1 MTNHTHD
8 HIKPYDESALSKKKQ
23 VEQMFD
29 NISPKYDLLNRVL
42 SMGID
47 IQWRKDVIKMIQ
59 AAQPKTILDIAT
71 GTGDLAIMMG
81 KKTTAQITGLDLSAG
96 MLDVGRKKV
105 EQEGLSARI
114 EMIQGDSESLPF
126 DDNSFD
132 CVTVSFG
139 VRNFEHLEQGLAEI
153 YRILKPGGTFVILE
167 FSYPTT
173 FPMKQLYTFYSKN
186 ILPAIGKLV
195 SKDQSAYTYLPDS
208 VRAFPHGEEMKNIL
222 KNVKFTQPIDKK
234 LTFGIASIYKSIK

>member
-96 MLDVGRKKV
+96 MLEVGRKKV
-105 EQEGLSARI
+105 EQEGLSSRI

>member
-1 MTNHTHD
+1 MANHQHD
-8 HIKPYDESALSKKKQ
+8 NVTPYDSSDLNKKKQ

-47 IQWRKDVIKMIQ
+47 IQWRKDVIKMVKASNPQ
-59 AAQPKTILDIAT
+59 TILDIAT

-81 KKTTAQITGLDLSAG
+81 KNTDAKITGLDLSAG
-96 MLDVGRKKV
+96 MLEVGRKKV
-105 EQEGLSARI
+105 KEAGLENRI
-114 EMIQGDSESLPF
+114 EMVQGDSENLPF
-126 DDNSFD
+126 PDNTFD
-132 CVTVSFG
+132 CATVSFG
-139 VRNFEHLEQGLAEI
+139 VRNFENLEKGLAEI
-153 YRILKPGGTFVILE
+153 NRILKPGGTFIILE
-167 FSYPTT
+167 FSYPTA

-186 ILPAIGKLV
+186 ILPAIGKMV

-222 KNVKFTQPIDKK
+222 KSVNFTQPIDKK